1 MAYYKIEAAHISSC
15 NGKYCERRDIP
26 GRLPHFTVLG
36 RYLVYHSRRIGVL
49 LQRWSTIMNTKPGLV
64 IAFIISLA
72 LVAACGQK
80 GPLFLPGSPSQ
91 MAPERVDPQTAPV
104 QESEEE
110 DEEQTYN
117 IN

>member
-1 MAYYKIEAAHISSC
+1 MKI
-15 NGKYCERRDIP
+15 K
-26 GRLPHFTVLG
+26 T
-36 RYLVYHSRRIGVL
+36 
-49 LQRWSTIMNTKPGLV
+49 GLV
-64 IAFIISLA
+64 IAFIISLQ

-91 MAPERVDPQTAPV
+91 MAPERVDPRTAPV

-110 DEEQTYN
+110 DEEKDDN

>member
-1 MAYYKIEAAHISSC
+1 MAYHKIEAAHISSC
-15 NGKYCERRDIP
+15 NGEYCERRVIP
-26 GRLPHFTVLG
+26 GRLPHFTVLA

-49 LQRWSTIMNTKPGLV
+49 LQRWSTIMNTKPGLI

-91 MAPERVDPQTAPV
+91 MGPERADPQAAPV
-104 QESEEE
+104 EESDE
-110 DEEQTYN
+110 DDEDRTDN

>member
-1 MAYYKIEAAHISSC
+1 MKTKL
-15 NGKYCERRDIP
+15 N
-26 GRLPHFTVLG
+26 
-36 RYLVYHSRRIGVL
+36 L
-49 LQRWSTIMNTKPGLV
+49 L
-64 IAFIISLA
+64 IAFLIC
-72 LVAACGQK
+72 LVFTAACGQK

-104 QESEEE
+104 QGSEEE